1 MTRKNQS
8 RNVIWLVFR
17 REFLAQVRTK
27 SFVVG
32 TLVTVAIIV
41 GALVA
46 FSIFRGDGEAEPSQ
60 IALTGDAPQLAQ
72 VIGETATAMEVPV
85 EVEEAASDEEAR
97 ALVESGDVEAALLAN
112 ADGSYTIVSDD
123 EPDPM
128 LRTIL
133 ETAVSALALDQAL
146 GAQGVDAAALQ
157 NAVDTAQVS
166 VETIA
171 QPDPERGERIIMS
184 WVALYLLFGTVM
196 GYGMY
201 VAMGVTEEK
210 SSRIVELLLSTI
222 RPLQLLWG
230 KILGIGAV
238 ALLSVVTYGVVGI
251 VAAQLL
257 GLLTVTTTALSV
269 FAATVIWVVLGFVFF
284 ATLYAAAGSLVSRQ
298 EEMQQAAS
306 PLMIILMACFGIS
319 IPAIFNPEGTLSNVL
334 AWIPPFSAFVMP
346 VRTAAG
352 VTSPLELAGS
362 IAVMVIACLVAS
374 ILAARIYQRT
384 VLTTGS
390 RISWVKALRG

>member
-1 MTRKNQS
+1 MTGKNQS

-46 FSIFRGDGEAEPSQ
+46 FSIFRGDGEAEPSH

-85 EVEEAASDEEAR
+85 EVEEATSDDEAR

-146 GAQGVDAAALQ
+146 GAQGVDAVALQ
-157 NAVDTAQVS
+157 SAVDTAQVS

-319 IPAIFNPEGTLSNVL
+319 IPAIFNPEGMLSNVL